1 MSDSLGPYEPQH
13 ARPPCPSP
21 TPGGVHPIS
30 CPLSQWCHPTI
41 FILCRPLLLLPSIF
55 PVIWPKISWY
65 LQTPTS
71 SYYSTSTLAANPVGS
86 QNSKNYP
93 KPNCFSPLT
102 PSAHDPAHLHPWDV
116 TAASSLVP
124 LLPQVATQKPRW
136 SDENITWAGLAC
148 LRKVSRPLL
157 SPLPTVL
164 FTLCFSQS
172 GFQSQQTMLIAPVSS
187 LILPGELC
195 ISGVGCAPTFPR
207 RVHWSSQA
215 ALMVQVS
222 ELTFPWMC

>member
-1 MSDSLGPYEPQH
+1 MPQSACLFSH
-13 ARPPCPSP
+13 LLLQWPS
-21 TPGGVHPIS
+21 
-30 CPLSQWCHPTI
+30 LSQLSSVQSFSRVWLFATPWTAASQASLSITSSWSLLKLMSIKSVMPSNHLI
-41 FILCRPLLLLPSIF
+41 FISPDDNSIF

-65 LQTPTS
+65 LQTPAS

-102 PSAHDPAHLHPWDV
+102 PRAHAHLHPWDV

-172 GFQSQQTMLIAPVSS
+172 GFQS
-187 LILPGELC
+187 
-195 ISGVGCAPTFPR
+195 
-207 RVHWSSQA
+207 
-215 ALMVQVS
+215 
-222 ELTFPWMC
+222 